1 MTKSNSF
8 FDFLW
13 VLKVFLRGNVLRQ
26 KAYRPQGNFFCN
38 VPGTT
43 LKRMEMFMQRWG
55 FRPAKQKELVA
66 FWGMAAEDDKRF
78 TLISIDS
85 FATALRIWHV
95 RTKAFSPFDFDDLY
109 FFCDILYYNGV
120 SLEEQREGLEKGDP
134 SFGTFSCE
142 WSKRCRFLAVPL

>member
-1 MTKSNSF
+1 MTKFNSF

-43 LKRMEMFMQRWG
+43 IKRMEMFMKRWG
-55 FRPAKQKELVA
+55 FRPANQEELVA
-66 FWGMAAEDDKRF
+66 FWGMATKDDKRF
-78 TLISIDS
+78 TFISIDPI
-85 FATALRIWHV
+85 ATARLIWRV

-109 FFCDILYYNGV
+109 FFCDILYYNGF
-120 SLEEQREGLEKGDP
+120 SLKYQEEGLEDGGP
-134 SFGTFSCE
+134 SFGIFSGK
-142 WSKRCRFLAVPL
+142 WSKKCRFLAVPL